1 MMNFMIS
8 KLKLI
13 SIFSLIVGLWLAVP
27 MVTIAQE
34 LHEELQAI
42 LQAKVIEVVS
52 EKETVLSGTNNN
64 TLNQTLRIEILSGA
78 KQGEFI
84 TLENDY
90 IKLKPGDK
98 FFLYYLKTIN
108 GDEIYTVGDYDR
120 RLSLLF
126 IVGLFIVVV
135 IFFGGWQGARS
146 LVSLLGSFL
155 VILYILIPGLLGG
168 LNPILLSALVAG
180 IILFSAI
187 FFTHGFNKESIV
199 AFSGTMI
206 AVGLTI
212 TLAMISV
219 AIANLT
225 GFSSEDSVYL
235 NIKTGGTLD
244 FTGLLLGAIIIGVL
258 GVLDDIAVT
267 QAAVVTELYHSNK
280 ELRAA
285 EIYKKALRIGREHVG
300 ALVNTLVL
308 AYTGAALP
316 LLLLFSGASE
326 NFSMLIN
333 REIFATEIVRT
344 VIGSIGLILTVP
356 IVTALAVYFLK
367 DYKAQHHHSHHHSR

>member
-13 SIFSLIVGLWLAVP
+13 SIFSLMTGLWLAVP
-27 MVTIAQE
+27 MVTVAQE
-34 LHEELQAI
+34 LHEDLQAI

-146 LVSLLGSFL
+146 LISLLGSFL
-155 VILYILIPGLLGG
+155 VILYILGLGY
-168 LNPILLSALVAG
+168 I
-180 IILFSAI
+180 
-187 FFTHGFNKESIV
+187 
-199 AFSGTMI
+199 
-206 AVGLTI
+206 
-212 TLAMISV
+212 
-219 AIANLT
+219 
-225 GFSSEDSVYL
+225 
-235 NIKTGGTLD
+235 
-244 FTGLLLGAIIIGVL
+244 
-258 GVLDDIAVT
+258 
-267 QAAVVTELYHSNK
+267 
-280 ELRAA
+280 R
-285 EIYKKALRIGREHVG
+285 
-300 ALVNTLVL
+300 
-308 AYTGAALP
+308 
-316 LLLLFSGASE
+316 
-326 NFSMLIN
+326 
-333 REIFATEIVRT
+333 
-344 VIGSIGLILTVP
+344 
-356 IVTALAVYFLK
+356 
-367 DYKAQHHHSHHHSR
+367 

>member
-13 SIFSLIVGLWLAVP
+13 SIFSLMAGLWLTAP
-27 MVTIAQE
+27 MVTVAQE
-34 LHEELQAI
+34 LHEDLQAI

-64 TLNQTLRIEILSGA
+64 TLNQTLRIEILSGS

-126 IVGLFIVVV
+126 IVGLFIAVVV
-135 IFFGGWQGARS
+135 FFGGWQGARS
-146 LVSLLGSFL
+146 LISLLGSFL

-180 IILFSAI
+180 VILFSAI
-187 FFTHGFNKESIV
+187 FFTHGFNKESIA

-285 EIYKKALRIGREHVG
+285 DIYKKALRIGREHVG

-367 DYKAQHHHSHHHSR
+367 DYKPRHHHTHHHSH

>member
-1 MMNFMIS
+1 MIL

-13 SIFSLIVGLWLAVP
+13 SLIGVVISLWVFTPLTTW
-27 MVTIAQE
+27 AQE
-34 LHEELQAI
+34 LHEDLQAI

-52 EKETVLSGTNNN
+52 EKEIVVSGTNNN
-64 TLNQTLRIEILSGA
+64 TLNQTLRIEILSGT
-78 KQGEFI
+78 KKGEFI
-84 TLENDY
+84 TIENDY
-90 IKLKPGDK
+90 IKLKEDNK

-120 RLSLLF
+120 RLSLLI
-126 IVGLFIVVV
+126 IVGLFIAVV
-135 IFFGGWQGARS
+135 IIFGGWQGARS
-146 LVSLLGSFL
+146 LLSLLGSFL
-155 VILYILIPGLLGG
+155 VILYILIPGLLHG
-168 LNPILLSALVAG
+168 LNPIILSAVVAG
-180 IILFSAI
+180 VILFSAI

-225 GFSSEDSVYL
+225 GFYSEDSVYL
-235 NIKTGGTLD
+235 NIKTSGTLD

-267 QAAVVTELYHSNK
+267 QAAVVTELYHSNNKLKPK
-280 ELRAA
+280 EV
-285 EIYKKALRIGREHVG
+285 YKKALRIGREHVG

-326 NFSMLIN
+326 NLSMLIN

-367 DYKAQHHHSHHHSR
+367 DYRPKHHHPHHHAH